1 MEDNDEATLYTK
13 FTKIGKDFHYDKE
26 SLVSFVEKKVKEA
39 TSRNERSMERK
50 YKTEEADRVENE
62 KKAAARIRW

>member
-1 MEDNDEATLYTK
+1 MTK
-13 FTKIGKDFHYDKE
+13 QRYIQNLLRLEKTHYDKE